1 MKISGFTFVR
11 NGFKLGYPVLES
23 LQSLLDICDEVVI
36 AIGNSDDETEERI
49 KNLGNPKI
57 IIISTVWDE
66 TLREGGTILAQQT
79 DIALQ
84 HCTGDWLLY
93 LQADEVLH
101 EKDYDIIKQY
111 AHRYFHHPTI
121 EGLLFSY
128 YHFFGNYNYIGTGRQ
143 WYRSEIRMIKN
154 TNSVFSWRDAQG
166 FRTKDA
172 NGIRKLKVA
181 SIPAS
186 VYHYGWVRNP
196 IAYLKKQAAFHKL
209 YHDDTWLKEHLPKS
223 EEFPSCYQ
231 LDTFTATHPTI
242 MNNKIQSD
250 LQWCDQFNPT
260 IRKKRPFIVLL
271 LDTIEKITGYRIG
284 EYKNYTLID

>member
-111 AHRYFHHPTI
+111 AHRYLHHPTI

-128 YHFFGNYNYIGTGRQ
+128 YHFFGNYNYIGSGRQ

-196 IAYLKKQAAFHKL
+196 IAYLKKQEAFHKL
-209 YHDDTWLKEHLPKS
+209 YHDDTWLKEHLPTS

-250 LQWCDQFNPT
+250 HQWCEQFNPT
-260 IRKKRPFIVLL
+260 IRKKRPLIVLI
-271 LDTIEKITGYRIG
+271 LDIIEKITGYRIG

>member
-111 AHRYFHHPTI
+111 AHRYLHHPTI

-196 IAYLKKQAAFHKL
+196 IAYLKKQEAFHKL
-209 YHDDTWLKEHLPKS
+209 YHDDTWLKEHLPTS

-242 MNNKIQSD
+242 MNSKIQSD
-250 LQWCDQFNPT
+250 HQWCVQFNPT
-260 IRKKRPFIVLL
+260 IRKKRPLIVLI
-271 LDTIEKITGYRIG
+271 LDIIEKITGYRIG

>member
-49 KNLGNPKI
+49 KNIGNPKI

-101 EKDYDIIKQY
+101 EKDYDIIKQ
-111 AHRYFHHPTI
+111 
-121 EGLLFSY
+121 
-128 YHFFGNYNYIGTGRQ
+128 
-143 WYRSEIRMIKN
+143 
-154 TNSVFSWRDAQG
+154 
-166 FRTKDA
+166 
-172 NGIRKLKVA
+172 
-181 SIPAS
+181 
-186 VYHYGWVRNP
+186 
-196 IAYLKKQAAFHKL
+196 
-209 YHDDTWLKEHLPKS
+209 
-223 EEFPSCYQ
+223 
-231 LDTFTATHPTI
+231 
-242 MNNKIQSD
+242 
-250 LQWCDQFNPT
+250 
-260 IRKKRPFIVLL
+260 
-271 LDTIEKITGYRIG
+271 
-284 EYKNYTLID
+284 

>member
-196 IAYLKKQAAFHKL
+196 IAYLKKQEAFHKL
-209 YHDDTWLKEHLPKS
+209 YHDDTWLKEYLPKS

-250 LQWCDQFNPT
+250 HQWCEQFNPT
-260 IRKKRPFIVLL
+260 IRKKRPLIVLI
-271 LDTIEKITGYRIG
+271 LDIIEKITGYRIG

>member
-196 IAYLKKQAAFHKL
+196 IAYLKKQEAFHKL
-209 YHDDTWLKEHLPKS
+209 YHDDTWLKEHLPTS

-250 LQWCDQFNPT
+250 HQWCEQFNPT
-260 IRKKRPFIVLL
+260 IRKKRPLIVLI
-271 LDTIEKITGYRIG
+271 LDIIEKITGYRIG

>member
-57 IIISTVWDE
+57 TIISTIWDE

-101 EKDYDIIKQY
+101 EKDYDVIKQY
-111 AHRYFHHPTI
+111 AHRFLHHSTI

-128 YHFFGNYNYIGTGRQ
+128 YHFFGNYNYIGSGRQ

-154 TNSVFSWRDAQG
+154 TDRVFSWRDAQG

-172 NGIRKLKVA
+172 NGMRKLKVA
-181 SIPAS
+181 SIPVS
-186 VYHYGWVRNP
+186 IYHYGWVRNP
-196 IAYLKKQAAFHKL
+196 IDYLKKQAAFHKL
-209 YHDDTWLKEHLPKS
+209 YHDDTWLKEYLPKS

-231 LDTFTATHPTI
+231 LDTFTATHPKVMT
-242 MNNKIQSD
+242 NKIQSD
-250 LQWCDQFNPT
+250 HQWCEQFNPT
-260 IRKKRPFIVLL
+260 IRKKDLL
-271 LDTIEKITGYRIG
+271 SFY
-284 EYKNYTLID
+284 YLIL

>member
-1 MKISGFTFVR
+1 
-11 NGFKLGYPVLES
+11 
-23 LQSLLDICDEVVI
+23 
-36 AIGNSDDETEERI
+36 
-49 KNLGNPKI
+49 
-57 IIISTVWDE
+57 
-66 TLREGGTILAQQT
+66 
-79 DIALQ
+79 
-84 HCTGDWLLY
+84 
-93 LQADEVLH
+93 
-101 EKDYDIIKQY
+101 
-111 AHRYFHHPTI
+111 
-121 EGLLFSY
+121 
-128 YHFFGNYNYIGTGRQ
+128 
-143 WYRSEIRMIKN
+143 MIKN

-196 IAYLKKQAAFHKL
+196 IAYLKKQEAFHKL
-209 YHDDTWLKEHLPKS
+209 YHDDTWLKEHLPTS

-250 LQWCDQFNPT
+250 HQWCEQFNPT
-260 IRKKRPFIVLL
+260 IRKKRPLIVLI
-271 LDTIEKITGYRIG
+271 LDIIEKITGYRIG

>member
-57 IIISTVWDE
+57 TIISTIWDE

-101 EKDYDIIKQY
+101 EKDYDVIKQY
-111 AHRYFHHPTI
+111 AHRFLHHPTI
-121 EGLLFSY
+121 EGLLFPIII
-128 YHFFGNYNYIGTGRQ
+128 F
-143 WYRSEIRMIKN
+143 W
-154 TNSVFSWRDAQG
+154 
-166 FRTKDA
+166 
-172 NGIRKLKVA
+172 KL
-181 SIPAS
+181 
-186 VYHYGWVRNP
+186 
-196 IAYLKKQAAFHKL
+196 
-209 YHDDTWLKEHLPKS
+209 
-223 EEFPSCYQ
+223 
-231 LDTFTATHPTI
+231 
-242 MNNKIQSD
+242 
-250 LQWCDQFNPT
+250 
-260 IRKKRPFIVLL
+260 
-271 LDTIEKITGYRIG
+271 
-284 EYKNYTLID
+284 

>member
-111 AHRYFHHPTI
+111 AHRYLHHPTI

-196 IAYLKKQAAFHKL
+196 IAYLKKQEAFHKL
-209 YHDDTWLKEHLPKS
+209 YHDDTWLKEHLPTS

-250 LQWCDQFNPT
+250 HQWCEQFNPT
-260 IRKKRPFIVLL
+260 IRKKRPLIVLI
-271 LDTIEKITGYRIG
+271 LDIIEKITGYRIG

>member
-1 MKISGFTFVR
+1 
-11 NGFKLGYPVLES
+11 
-23 LQSLLDICDEVVI
+23 
-36 AIGNSDDETEERI
+36 
-49 KNLGNPKI
+49 
-57 IIISTVWDE
+57 
-66 TLREGGTILAQQT
+66 
-79 DIALQ
+79 
-84 HCTGDWLLY
+84 
-93 LQADEVLH
+93 
-101 EKDYDIIKQY
+101 
-111 AHRYFHHPTI
+111 
-121 EGLLFSY
+121 
-128 YHFFGNYNYIGTGRQ
+128 
-143 WYRSEIRMIKN
+143 MIKKN
-154 TNSVFSWRDAQG
+154 DDVFSWRDAQG

-172 NGIRKLKVA
+172 HGMRKLKVA
-181 SIPAS
+181 SIPVS
-186 VYHYGWVRNP
+186 IYHYGWVRNP

-260 IRKKRPFIVLL
+260 VRKKRPFIVLL

>member
-196 IAYLKKQAAFHKL
+196 IAYLKKQEAFNKL
-209 YHDDTWLKEHLPKS
+209 YHDDTWLKEHLPTS

-250 LQWCDQFNPT
+250 HQWCEQFNPT
-260 IRKKRPFIVLL
+260 IRKKRPLIVLI
-271 LDTIEKITGYRIG
+271 LDIIEKITGYRIG

>member
-128 YHFFGNYNYIGTGRQ
+128 YHFFGNYTYIGTGRQ

-196 IAYLKKQAAFHKL
+196 IAYLKKQEAFHKL
-209 YHDDTWLKEHLPKS
+209 YHDDTWLKEHLPTS

-250 LQWCDQFNPT
+250 HQWCEQFNPT
-260 IRKKRPFIVLL
+260 IRKKRPLIVLI
-271 LDTIEKITGYRIG
+271 LDIIEKITGYRIG

>member
-196 IAYLKKQAAFHKL
+196 IAYLKKQEAFHKL
-209 YHDDTWLKEHLPKS
+209 YHDDTWLKEHLPTS

-250 LQWCDQFNPT
+250 HQWCEQFNPT

-271 LDTIEKITGYRIG
+271 LDIIENITGYRIG